1 MAIISQFTSKAKE
14 ESGVGKSEDMEKL
27 YLTQFNKFKE
37 ELEGIDKKY
46 SADIGSV
53 DVAMPDSLGL
63 TKREYEMPTEDELY
77 KLAKEALQSKYQTS
91 KHSIEESDS
100 KSKNN
105 FQNKMTEAEQ
115 DATKSKEK
123 LNRSLAKEISAI
135 KEDATGKGVAR
146 SSIVTSAVER
156 AQKEYGE
163 KASDV
168 DGEYQ
173 DKVQLITTGLEQL
186 ANQTKQA
193 LEALQQSHDSEVV
206 AKAQKMLE
214 DAQKEYQEV
223 VKYNNSIDEKETKY
237 QKERA
242 EALNKAYNDEV
253 ERAQKIVQMYNTIGK
268 SGVEKM
274 AMQEKL
280 EKAKEYFASMPKSIA
295 QKLIQSDSSMRHYFG
310 EYYDYLLSYLKGL
323 NRI

>member
-146 SSIVTSAVER
+146 SSIPRPSWCAPSRAVCLMWR
-156 AQKEYGE
+156 WIC
-163 KASDV
+163 
-168 DGEYQ
+168 
-173 DKVQLITTGLEQL
+173 VQTLPPT
-186 ANQTKQA
+186 
-193 LEALQQSHDSEVV
+193 V
-206 AKAQKMLE
+206 
-214 DAQKEYQEV
+214 
-223 VKYNNSIDEKETKY
+223 
-237 QKERA
+237 
-242 EALNKAYNDEV
+242 
-253 ERAQKIVQMYNTIGK
+253 
-268 SGVEKM
+268 SGT
-274 AMQEKL
+274 A
-280 EKAKEYFASMPKSIA
+280 FC
-295 QKLIQSDSSMRHYFG
+295 
-310 EYYDYLLSYLKGL
+310 
-323 NRI
+323 

>member
-135 KEDATGKGVAR
+135 KEDATSKGVAR

-156 AQKEYGE
+156 AQQEYGE